1 MKNIIIK
8 KEERV
13 KIDNSKKF
21 LSTTKTQ
28 ETRAQRYLVDTSV
41 IAQKKLFKLFRDK
54 IKGELLIPNAVIAE
68 LENLANHGNDV
79 GFEGLEE
86 IAKMHTLKSRVKI
99 KFLGDRPTGHQIKF
113 AKSGEIDALIRGLA
127 CQEKAVLITADKVQ
141 AKSAQAY
148 GLKVFFIK
156 TKFKEEEKKKFFLF
170 GKPKKKK
177 RKFYK

>member
-1 MKNIIIK
+1 MKKQIK
-8 KEERV
+8 QK
-13 KIDNSKKF
+13 
-21 LSTTKTQ
+21 

-41 IAQKKLFKLFRDK
+41 IAQKKLFRLFKTK

-79 GFEGLEE
+79 GFQGLEE

-99 KFLGDRPTGHQIKF
+99 KFLGDRPSGHQIKF
-113 AKSGEIDALIRGLA
+113 AKSGEIDAMIRSLA
-127 CQEKAVLITADKVQ
+127 VQEKAVLITADKVQ

-156 TKFKEEEKKKFFLF
+156 TKFKEEKKKREFSLFKFKKKF
-170 GKPKKKK
+170 KK
-177 RKFYK
+177 R

>member
-1 MKNIIIK
+1 MKQK
-8 KEERV
+8 KKVQKVRSSD
-13 KIDNSKKF
+13 IG
-21 LSTTKTQ
+21 TQ
-28 ETRAQRYLVDTSV
+28 AQRYLVDTSV

-79 GFEGLEE
+79 GFHGLDE

-99 KFLGDRPTGHQIKF
+99 TFMGDRPNQHQIKF
-113 AKSGEIDALIRGLA
+113 AKSGEIDALIRSLA
-127 CQEKAVLITADKVQ
+127 FQEKAVLITADKVQ

-156 TKFKEEEKKKFFLF
+156 TRFKEEGKKRFSLFRFKKKN
-170 GKPKKKK
+170 GKK
-177 RKFYK
+177 